1 MKNKVQNIYN
11 IELEKYIQN
20 IKRSNVD
27 IMLSND
33 RLEFQFESL
42 TDWAQVHKFEYI
54 KKWFLKKRKNPG
66 IKVTRI
72 PLDECKKWSYDKK
85 KGNYFH

>member
-1 MKNKVQNIYN
+1 MYGYLMKNKVQNIYK

-20 IKRSNVD
+20 IKKSKVD
-27 IMLSND
+27 VKVSRD

-42 TDWAQVHKFEYI
+42 SDWSHVHKFEYI

-66 IKVTRI
+66 MKVKTIMKRY
-72 PLDECKKWSYDKK
+72 LFGCFD
-85 KGNYFH
+85 F